1 MDRDT
6 PMLDSLQALELRV
19 LQGPQAGARA
29 PLAAGRPVVVSAG
42 GGADADI
49 VLRAEGAA
57 ARLRITAD
65 VAHALLEVIDGELRL
80 GEQVLAAGA
89 QGPWARHQPLRIGHT
104 VLAFGLA
111 CEDEWPAD
119 QALPAATGGARG
131 AAGAAGAS
139 PHDDSQ
145 KTRPPLR
152 RRAEAWLAATG
163 AAVLLACG
171 GSLWM
176 AHVAAAPVPTVAFS
190 TALLAEAL
198 KGGEF
203 AALEAATLAD
213 GRTVLRGRLADLA
226 QRGRLET
233 WLATRQWTPA
243 LDLLVDELVARD
255 IAEVFRINGIA
266 AQSRAAG
273 AGRFLA
279 EVAERDTQRLARAE
293 DVVRRDVRGVQQLVV
308 RNSATPSP
316 KPAPPVVDDPNK
328 RIASVVPHDPAYVVT
343 ADGARYFVGALL
355 PSGHRI
361 AQIAEQRVVLER
373 DGQQTNL
380 NF

>member
-6 PMLDSLQALELRV
+6 SMLDSLQALELRV
-19 LQGPQAGARA
+19 LHGPQAGARA

-42 GGADADI
+42 AGADADI

-80 GEQVLAAGA
+80 GEQLLAAGA
-89 QGPWARHQPLRIGHT
+89 QSPWARHQPLRIGPT

-111 CEDEWPAD
+111 CEDEWPEAR
-119 QALPAATGGARG
+119 ALPATAGGV
-131 AAGAAGAS
+131 AAGN
-139 PHDDSQ
+139 DVQ

-152 RRAEAWLAATG
+152 RRAETWLAATG

-176 AHVAAAPVPTVAFS
+176 AHVAAAPVPAVAFS

-198 KGGEF
+198 KGSEF
-203 AALEAATLAD
+203 AALEAATQAD
-213 GRTVLRGRLADLA
+213 GRPVLRGRLADLA
-226 QRGRLET
+226 QRARLQA
-233 WLATRQWTPA
+233 WLATRHWTPA

-255 IAEVFRINGIA
+255 IAEVFRVNGIP
-266 AQSRAAG
+266 AQAKAAG
-273 AGRFLA
+273 AGRFVA
-279 EVAERDTQRLARAE
+279 ELAERDAQRLARAE
-293 DVVRRDVRGVQQLVV
+293 DVVRRDVRGVLQLAV
-308 RNSATPSP
+308 RNTATPLPSP
-316 KPAPPVVDDPNK
+316 AAPPVPDDPNK
-328 RIASVVPHDPAYVVT
+328 RIASLVPGEPAYVVT

-361 AQIAEQRVVLER
+361 AQIAAQRVVLER

>member
-1 MDRDT
+1 
-6 PMLDSLQALELRV
+6 MLDSLQALELRV

-29 PLAAGRPVVVSAG
+29 PLAAGRAVVVSAG
-42 GGADADI
+42 GPADADI
-49 VLRAEGAA
+49 VLRDDSAS

-65 VAHALLEVIDGELRL
+65 IAHALVEVIEGELRL
-80 GEQVLAAGA
+80 GEQLLAAGA
-89 QGPWARHQPLRIGHT
+89 HAAWARHEPLRIGAT

-111 CEDEWPAD
+111 CEDEWPEA
-119 QALPAATGGARG
+119 QALPDAAA
-131 AAGAAGAS
+131 AAAAVPADAGA
-139 PHDDSQ
+139 Q

-176 AHVAAAPVPTVAFS
+176 AHVAAAPVPPVVFS
-190 TALLAEAL
+190 TPLLAEAL
-198 KGGEF
+198 KAGEF
-203 AALEAATLAD
+203 SALEAATLPG
-213 GRTVLRGRLADLA
+213 GRPVLRGRLADLA
-226 QRGRLET
+226 QRARLET

-255 IAEVFRINGIA
+255 VAEVFRVNGIA
-266 AQSRAAG
+266 AQAKATG
-273 AGRFLA
+273 AGRFAVEL
-279 EVAERDTQRLARAE
+279 AERDTQRLARAE
-293 DVVRRDVRGVQQLVV
+293 EVVRRDVRGLQQLSL
-308 RNSATPSP
+308 RNTATPLP
-316 KPAPPVVDDPNK
+316 PPAVPVVDDPNK
-328 RIASVVPHDPAYVVT
+328 RIASLVPGEPAYVVT

-361 AQIAEQRVVLER
+361 AQIAAQRVVLER
-373 DGQQTNL
+373 DGRQTNL